1 MVAAKRGCLEPGVAR
16 REALSEI
23 ASVEPLIVV
32 FAAALLTAIAT
43 GLGALPLA
51 LANNVSVRVT
61 GWAYAAAAGLMLAA
75 SHALIVEG
83 GVRDM
88 ALVLVGA
95 IAGLFAVVAADRWL
109 EGAGE
114 VQVAD
119 LAGADARRALLILGV
134 MTAHSFAEGVGVG
147 VSFSG
152 SEGLGAFITTAI
164 ALHNVPEGLAIALVL
179 VPRGT
184 PVWKAAAWAVFTSLP
199 QPLMA
204 VPSFLFV
211 EWARPLLP
219 VGLGFAAGAMLW
231 MVFAELVPD
240 ALERASSRSAGAA
253 VVLAFSIM
261 LAVQHFGLH

>member
-1 MVAAKRGCLEPGVAR
+1 V
-16 REALSEI
+16 
-23 ASVEPLIVV
+23 
-32 FAAALLTAIAT
+32 
-43 GLGALPLA
+43 
-51 LANNVSVRVT
+51 
-61 GWAYAAAAGLMLAA
+61 
-75 SHALIVEG
+75 
-83 GVRDM
+83 
-88 ALVLVGA
+88 
-95 IAGLFAVVAADRWL
+95 
-109 EGAGE
+109 
-114 VQVAD
+114 
-119 LAGADARRALLILGV
+119 
-134 MTAHSFAEGVGVG
+134 SFA
-147 VSFSG
+147 G

-240 ALERASSRSAGAA
+240 ALERASARSVGAA
-253 VVLAFSIM
+253 VVLAF
-261 LAVQHFGLH
+261 AVMMSVQRFALH

>member
-1 MVAAKRGCLEPGVAR
+1 LQEPIR
-16 REALSEI
+16 
-23 ASVEPLIVV
+23 VEPVTVV
-32 FAAALLTAIAT
+32 FAAALLTAVTT
-43 GLGALPLA
+43 GLGAVPLV
-51 LANNVSVRVT
+51 LVRAISARVA
-61 GWAYAAAAGLMLAA
+61 GWAHAAAAGLMLAA
-75 SHALIVEG
+75 SHALIAEG
-83 GVRDM
+83 GALDM
-88 ALVLVGA
+88 ALVLAGA
-95 IAGLFAVVAADRWL
+95 VTGLFAVLAADRWL
-109 EGAGE
+109 EAAGD
-114 VQVAD
+114 VHVAE

-147 VSFSG
+147 VSFAG

-240 ALERASSRSAGAA
+240 ALERASARSVGAA
-253 VVLAFSIM
+253 VVLAF
-261 LAVQHFGLH
+261 AVMMSVQRFALH